1 MKKVLITAGGTKEHI
16 DDVRVLTNI
25 STGNLSTEI
34 AQQFDELGYEVY
46 YVYATGSRKPTL
58 YNLYGNHRN
67 IRYHEISDV
76 NSLVAIMS
84 ELVPNM
90 DVVIHAMAVSDFGF
104 DRTKPVKLKSNDPE
118 GFIEYMRETI
128 KVNPKVLPMIK
139 QWNPNVYLVSFKYE
153 VGLTLNE
160 LFTIAIESMD
170 KSGSDA
176 VIANDNVEMVREN
189 QHIGYLLEKTNLNLF
204 RTYGDTDPIE
214 RLIGKP
220 EIAEAITNLI
230 K

>member
-25 STGNLSTEI
+25 STGKLSAII
-34 AQQFDELGYEVY
+34 ADKFIRLGYVVY
-46 YVYATGSRKPTL
+46 YIHAKGSALPELSFNTKL
-58 YNLYGNHRN
+58 
-67 IRYHEISDV
+67 IEINDV
-76 NSLVAIMS
+76 A
-84 ELVPNM
+84 ELVIKMAEYVPQV

-160 LFTIAIESMD
+160 LFTIAIDSMT

-189 QHIGYLLEKTNLNLF
+189 KHIGYLLEKTNINLF
-204 RTYGDTDPIE
+204 QTYGDTDPVE

-220 EIAEAITNLI
+220 EIAEAITRLI